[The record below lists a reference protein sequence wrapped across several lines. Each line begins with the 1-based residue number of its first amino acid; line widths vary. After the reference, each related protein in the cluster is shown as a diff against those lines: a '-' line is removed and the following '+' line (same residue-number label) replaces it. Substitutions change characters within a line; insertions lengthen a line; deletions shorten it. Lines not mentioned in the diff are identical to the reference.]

1 MSYNPELSGLEK
13 LKKGSLYY
21 IFSAFLAV
29 IFIVLFIVA
38 IFIGETFGTTTVT
51 LSNVTLSNSTSVPTN
66 SSNLAALSLFS
77 IAGILFIVALV
88 IEILGIINLRT
99 GFSFTLWYDSRYKS
113 G

>member
-1 MSYNPELSGLEK
+1 
-13 LKKGSLYY
+13 
-21 IFSAFLAV
+21 
-29 IFIVLFIVA
+29 
-38 IFIGETFGTTTVT
+38 
-51 LSNVTLSNSTSVPTN
+51 LSNSTSVLTN

-77 IAGILFIVALV
+77 IAEILFIVALV